1 MIMPVR
7 TLLRIA
13 PILSVLAGCSSP
25 DPQMPPNKAVAS
37 GPQRTADTVSR
48 SERALPSRYV
58 LTDTTDWGNPLEEGT
73 RAILRRGVTSIDTVD
88 LGFGVAAVGQDS
100 LVFLPVRT
108 DTVALMTDT
117 GPSYESSR
125 TDHVLWTPVRRRE
138 LSDFLPFFD
147 ADRSSPTISRN
158 SVIYYWGIARRKPT
172 NRLYAMRYEFRTARL
187 DSLFLNREDALETDY
202 RYHLGLPQIDGNKIS
217 FDGVILDDPTWRV
230 IRQQPPPN

>member
-1 MIMPVR
+1 MIMLMR
-7 TLLRIA
+7 TLLIIA

-48 SERALPSRYV
+48 SERALPSGYV

-158 SVIYYWGIARRKPT
+158 SVIYYWGIARRKPA

-217 FDGVILDDPTWRV
+217 FDGVILDDATWRV
-230 IRQQPPPN
+230 IRQEPPPN

>member
-7 TLLRIA
+7 TLLIIA

-158 SVIYYWGIARRKPT
+158 SVIYYWGIARRKPA

-230 IRQQPPPN
+230 IRQEPPPN

>member
-25 DPQMPPNKAVAS
+25 DPQMPPNKVVAS

-108 DTVALMTDT
+108 DTVALMTDM

-217 FDGVILDDPTWRV
+217 FDGEILDDATWRV
-230 IRQQPPPN
+230 IR